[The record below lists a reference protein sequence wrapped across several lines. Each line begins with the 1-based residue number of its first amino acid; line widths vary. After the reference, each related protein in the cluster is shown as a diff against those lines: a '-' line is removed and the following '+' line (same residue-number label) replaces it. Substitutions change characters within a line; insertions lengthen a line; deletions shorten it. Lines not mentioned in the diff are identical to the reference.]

1 MEKRLFLSN
10 LRTSVRNLMKYKVQI
25 AISILCLAVGII
37 CFIILIT
44 VWEKVYRVSRTNPSE
59 IIVKE

>member
-1 MEKRLFLSN
+1 
-10 LRTSVRNLMKYKVQI
+10 MKYKVQI

>member
-1 MEKRLFLSN
+1 MDKRLFLSN
-10 LRTSVRNLMKYKVQI
+10 LRTSVLNPMKYKVQI

-59 IIVKE
+59 TIVKE